1 MNLENKKFNSL
12 PIAISKEWVAIQS
25 SIFSLKE
32 AAAKIGVNREFT
44 ADGRLVGDLGE
55 LIAKCCYGIN
65 LTNKQKNGHDGTVF
79 IDGKEYTVEIK
90 CRSKSSLI
98 GFSMSNPPDL
108 VLVLFLC
115 AKTNEWTEVYNGPFT
130 YIKNGAKMKATK
142 KCDINL
148 SRLEKITLPKDTLK
162 VPLTNYV

>member
-12 PIAISKEWVAIQS
+12 PIAISKEWVAIQL
-25 SIFSLKE
+25 SIASLKG
-32 AAAKIGVNREFT
+32 AAAKIGVKREFT

-55 LIAKCCYGIN
+55 LIAKCCYDIN
-65 LTNKQKNGHDGTVF
+65 LTSKQKEGHDGIVL

-98 GFSMSNPPDL
+98 GFSTSNPPDL

-130 YIKNGAKMKATK
+130 YVKEEAKMKTDK
-142 KCDINL
+142 KYEINL
-148 SRLEKITLPKDTLK
+148 SKLEKITLPKNTLK
-162 VPLTNYV
+162 IPLINYV